1 MRGAA
6 VDGVIGHVVRIQRT
20 AVHLH
25 MMVHL
30 QLDEIRV
37 SVGAVQRSDFPQGY
51 VLEADMRRAALDGD
65 KAVQAAVGITV
76 DNQLSRPGNALN
88 LRSGRLVDFACTVGQ
103 IDINVR
109 AQKPVV
115 DRLHRVAQRAKVGVA
130 GTRI

>member
-1 MRGAA
+1 VRGAA

-30 QLDEIRV
+30 QVDEIRV

-76 DNQLSRPGNALN
+76 DNQFSRPGNTLN

-103 IDINVR
+103 IDIN
-109 AQKPVV
+109 
-115 DRLHRVAQRAKVGVA
+115 
-130 GTRI
+130 I